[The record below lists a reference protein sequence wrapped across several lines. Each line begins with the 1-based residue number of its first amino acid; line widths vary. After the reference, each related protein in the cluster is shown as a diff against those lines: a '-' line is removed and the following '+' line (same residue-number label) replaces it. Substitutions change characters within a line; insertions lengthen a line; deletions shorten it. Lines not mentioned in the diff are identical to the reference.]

1 MISVYTLTDPRD
13 NSVMFI
19 GMAVNMKAKMN
30 DILSP
35 TSRTWRLISPI
46 SEIKEL
52 GRQPEFDVVATAESR
67 EKATEIRNSWIDRL
81 QPKYNTGRH
90 RCKPV
95 MKSRDYPDY
104 NDVLPG
110 NVIQIALTPDLAY
123 HPEYINLMHRISPT
137 IYVLGLISEDLR
149 KRVENRAR
157 IKREAEEAAK
167 KDAGEDDWANS

>member
-1 MISVYTLTDPRD
+1 MISVYTVTDPRD

-46 SEIKEL
+46 LEIKAL
-52 GRQPEFDVVATAESR
+52 GLEPEFNVVATAQTR
-67 EKATEIRNSWIDRL
+67 EKAMEIRNSWIDRL
-81 QPKYNTGRH
+81 EPKYNTGRH
-90 RCKPV
+90 RRKPV
-95 MKSRDYPDY
+95 MKSRDYPEY

-123 HPEYINLMHRISPT
+123 HPEYINLMNRISPT
-137 IYVLGLISEDLR
+137 VYVLGLISEDLR
-149 KRVENRAR
+149 KRVENKRLRA
-157 IKREAEEAAK
+157 AEK
-167 KDAGEDDWANS
+167 EDDTDWANS